1 MSEPRVNILVG
12 ASVWVVLIH
21 HEGLIHQCA
30 YSSREAAEASVR
42 EDHEGEIPDYYA
54 IQELKVVA

>member
-1 MSEPRVNILVG
+1 MT
-12 ASVWVVLIH
+12 SVWVVLIH

-42 EDHEGEIPDYYA
+42 EDFDWIDGEIPDYVVFK
-54 IQELKVVA
+54 ELKVVT